1 MDKAIKDAISRLDKR
16 FGETKI
22 VRKMSD
28 SSVTAQTFS
37 SGRPPLDSRLGGGYG
52 VGKIIEVYGE
62 SATGKSGLALEAI
75 VQAQKIKGAREVA
88 YIDTE
93 QALNLN
99 YAKEIGVNVDNM
111 LLSQPDS
118 LEQSIEIIKALTNT
132 GKFSLIVVDSV
143 DAMVPQAELDGESGE
158 SKMGL
163 KPRLMNQ
170 GLRMI
175 KGILAKNDTTVI
187 FINQLRDT
195 MAMYGPSQTTTGGKG
210 LKFYA
215 SQRLEIKNRG
225 RIKEGDEVVG
235 FKQQVQ
241 VTKNKIGTPY
251 GIATFD
257 IVYGVGV
264 DKLTGLIDTL
274 VFEEV
279 IEKRS
284 GGVYYF
290 KDTKICRGAA
300 NLRSIIGENEEM
312 LEEMNVL
319 LKNKLSGK
327 GE

>member
-1 MDKAIKDAISRLDKR
+1 MNKAIKDAIAKLDKR
-16 FGETKI
+16 FGEEKI

-28 SSVTAQTFS
+28 SSVTAKTFPS
-37 SGRPPLDSRLGGGYG
+37 SRPPLDSKLGGGYG
-52 VGKIIEVYGE
+52 VGKIVEIYGE

-75 VQAQKIKGAREVA
+75 VSAQKLGREVA

-93 QALNLN
+93 QALNLE
-99 YAKEIGVNVDNM
+99 YAESIGVDTNSM

-118 LEQSIEIIKALTNT
+118 LEQSIEIIKGLTNT
-132 GKFSLIVVDSV
+132 GQFSLIVVDSV

-175 KGILAKNDTTVI
+175 KGICAKNETTVI

-215 SQRLEIKNRG
+215 SQRLEVKNKG

-251 GIATFD
+251 GISTFD
-257 IVYGVGV
+257 IVYGIGV
-264 DKLTGLIDTL
+264 DTFKGLIDTL

-279 IEKRS
+279 IEKRAA
-284 GGVYYF
+284 GMFYYDNV
-290 KDTKICRGAA
+290 KLCRGIA
-300 NLRSIIGENEEM
+300 NLREVLEDNPEM
-312 LEEMNVL
+312 LEKMKAELESKFN
-319 LKNKLSGK
+319 G
-327 GE
+327 

>member
-1 MDKAIKDAISRLDKR
+1 MDKSIKDAISKLDKR
-16 FGETKI
+16 FGEQKI

-28 SSVTAQTFS
+28 SSVTAKTFS
-37 SGRPPLDSRLGGGYG
+37 SGRPPLDSKLGGGYG
-52 VGKIIEVYGE
+52 EGKIIEIYGE

-75 VQAQKIKGAREVA
+75 VEAQKIKGREVA

-93 QALNLN
+93 QALNLE
-99 YAKEIGVNVDNM
+99 YAEQVGVDVDKM

-118 LEQSIEIIKALTNT
+118 LEQSIEIIKALTET

-170 GLRMI
+170 GCRMI
-175 KGILAKNDTTVI
+175 KGMLSKNKTTVI

-215 SQRLEIKNRG
+215 SQRLEVKNKG
-225 RIKEGDEVVG
+225 RLKEGDEVIG

-251 GIATFD
+251 GISTFD
-257 IVYGVGV
+257 IVYGIGV
-264 DKLTGLIDTL
+264 DEVKGLIDTL
-274 VFEEV
+274 IFEGIV
-279 IEKRS
+279 EKRAA
-284 GGVYYF
+284 GMFYY
-290 KDTKICRGAA
+290 KGTKLCRGIA
-300 NLRSIIGENEEM
+300 NLRVMLEDNPEM
-312 LEEMNVL
+312 LEQMRTEL
-319 LKNKLSGK
+319 ENKFNGT